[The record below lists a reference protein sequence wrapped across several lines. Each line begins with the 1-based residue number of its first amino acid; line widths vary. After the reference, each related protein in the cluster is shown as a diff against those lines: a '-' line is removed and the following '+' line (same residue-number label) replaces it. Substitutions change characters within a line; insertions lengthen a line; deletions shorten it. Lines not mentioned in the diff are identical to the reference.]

1 MVHLEA
7 QLESIRCRRAALETR
22 RAGHD
27 ALNACRASSDL
38 SPAYDDAAYGVVEA
52 ALDELAKEA
61 DGVADVAVMRA
72 AQGDAR

>member
-27 ALNACRASSDL
+27 ALNACRAVADL
-38 SPAYDDAAYGVVEA
+38 SPAYGEEAYGVIED
-52 ALDELAKEA
+52 ALSKLAQEA
-61 DGVADVAVMRA
+61 DDLGVHALMLK
-72 AQGDAR
+72 QGGY

>member
-7 QLESIRCRRAALETR
+7 QLEAIRCRRAALETR

-38 SPAYDDAAYGVVEA
+38 SPAYGEEAYDVIEDA
-52 ALDELAKEA
+52 LSKLAQEA
-61 DGVADVAVMRA
+61 DDLGVRA
-72 AQGDAR
+72 LMLK